1 MSGRR
6 RPFDHLASPVSDA
19 PSSEEQ
25 VSAPRRIVRSFGYAF
40 EGLET
45 IARTQPNFWVHVC
58 AACLALVLGV
68 VVRLSPVELAMI
80 VDNSFNIHQDGERLV
95 FREDENPRAK
105 LMVCARN
112 DKLFSDGSDQA
123 QLAKQIRYVIGGTD
137 EVAKISRVIALP
149 HPRRVGSPGYQ
160 AITPA
165 QARSQQPAGT

>member
-1 MSGRR
+1 VSGRR

-80 VDNSFNIHQDGERLV
+80 VLCIALV
-95 FREDENPRAK
+95 LVVESVNTGIETICDVISPGHHPLIKRAK
-105 LMVCARN
+105 DISAAAVLISAAAAVVVAVL
-112 DKLFSDGSDQA
+112 LFVPR
-123 QLAKQIRYVIGGTD
+123 LASLLR
-137 EVAKISRVIALP
+137 
-149 HPRRVGSPGYQ
+149 
-160 AITPA
+160 
-165 QARSQQPAGT
+165 